1 MWDVSLRVKTRVILT
16 HLTKNRK
23 MEDFSKDYIYLDG
36 SWLKEDQ
43 LLQMAFKCGSWKDAE
58 HYLFAYLAN
67 AVINCNLKAIVRVNE
82 MRQYYKVEPI
92 PYTENNSTSG
102 LQPKKRADN
111 SADLARKKY
120 AKFTW
125 EQRKSVLED
134 SLKDIMTT
142 HLPLFKSSVSWN
154 GIFLVIRD
162 RIDGSLKKSEF
173 ADMAV
178 IITPEGWP
186 SSLTITKS
194 TLNNFSHYVAYP
206 DSEEAYY
213 DMDNCPWEDLCNT
226 FWEILEQQ
234 ILTKN

>member
-1 MWDVSLRVKTRVILT
+1 
-16 HLTKNRK
+16 
-23 MEDFSKDYIYLDG
+23 MENISKDYIYLDG
-36 SWLKEDQ
+36 GWLKEDQ

-67 AVINCNLKAIVRVNE
+67 AVINGNQKAIQKVNE
-82 MRQYYKVEPI
+82 VREYYKVDPI
-92 PYTENNSTSG
+92 PYSENNGKGSPQTNK
-102 LQPKKRADN
+102 LADN

-120 AKFTW
+120 ARFAW

-134 SLKDIMTT
+134 SLKDIMNL
-142 HLPLFKSSVSWN
+142 HLKLFKSRVFWI

-162 RIDGSLKKSEF
+162 RVDSSLKKSEF
-173 ADMAV
+173 SDLAV
-178 IITPEGWP
+178 DITPEGWP
-186 SSLTITKS
+186 PSLMISKT

-213 DMDNCPWEDLCNT
+213 DMRNCPWEKLCDT
-226 FWEILEQQ
+226 FWVILEKQ

>member
-1 MWDVSLRVKTRVILT
+1 MI
-16 HLTKNRK
+16 KNI
-23 MEDFSKDYIYLDG
+23 SKDYIYLDG
-36 SWLKEDQ
+36 GWLKEDQ

-67 AVINCNLKAIVRVNE
+67 AVINGNQKAIQKVNE
-82 MRQYYKVEPI
+82 VREYYKVDPI
-92 PYTENNSTSG
+92 PYSENNGKGSPQTNK
-102 LQPKKRADN
+102 LADN

-120 AKFTW
+120 ARFAW

-134 SLKDIMTT
+134 SLKDIMNL
-142 HLPLFKSSVSWN
+142 HLKLFKSRVFWI

-162 RIDGSLKKSEF
+162 RVDGSLKKSEF
-173 ADMAV
+173 SDLAV
-178 IITPEGWP
+178 DITHEGWP
-186 SSLTITKS
+186 PSLMISKT

-213 DMDNCPWEDLCNT
+213 DMRSCPWEKLCDT
-226 FWEILEQQ
+226 FWVILEKQ